1 MAAGLKGSF
10 ASGERAVMSG
20 TSQAA
25 AGEPSSSAAAGE
37 PPAWARRMKR
47 EQTIQRGVTAADH
60 AIRSGD
66 QSGSGHQADL
76 SDRE

>member
-1 MAAGLKGSF
+1 MSSGASQGG
-10 ASGERAVMSG
+10 ASGSG
-20 TSQAA
+20 
-25 AGEPSSSAAAGE
+25 SSAAASE

-76 SDRE
+76 SERE